1 MRSTERLPHSTVTG
15 ASAPKLQSVGSDLR
29 HRVAIF
35 NWLRTCQ
42 VGRDRLDRTGM
53 CNRLARY
60 SPGTF
65 QRCGE

>member
-42 VGRDRLDRTGM
+42 RR
-53 CNRLARY
+53 
-60 SPGTF
+60 S
-65 QRCGE
+65 